1 MFKLIVKTYLSG
13 TPGAVII
20 WKENKDTISNI
31 NSCIFNDDKDHA
43 ELVFL
48 NLSNNDKKII
58 INPLLNVKP
67 FQQN

>member
-1 MFKLIVKTYLSG
+1 MFNLVVKTYLKG
-13 TPGAVII
+13 LPGAIII

-31 NSCIFNDDKDHA
+31 NSCIFNDNKDHA

-48 NLSNNDKKII
+48 DLSNNNKKLIL
-58 INPLLNVKP
+58 NPLLNVKP